1 MNTVV
6 LSWCSLYWRRS
17 FRNRGQRNDK
27 HAVRGPAVDEHDLLS
42 PSRETVAVHSPGR
55 PERGAAG
62 DTFGVR
68 WTTAGAN
75 ANQERF
81 TY

>member
-6 LSWCSLYWRRS
+6 LSWCSFRS
-17 FRNRGQRNDK
+17 RGQRNDK

-68 WTTAGAN
+68 WTNGGAN
-75 ANQERF
+75 ANRERF